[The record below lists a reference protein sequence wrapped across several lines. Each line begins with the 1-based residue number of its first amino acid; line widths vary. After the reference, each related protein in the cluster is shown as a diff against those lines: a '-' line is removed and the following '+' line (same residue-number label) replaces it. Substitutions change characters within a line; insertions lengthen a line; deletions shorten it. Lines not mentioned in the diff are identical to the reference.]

1 MNVSRS
7 QRLPYLFSLM
17 LGLLG
22 STVSV
27 SAISETALEEI
38 IVTAQR
44 SEESLQDVPIAVT
57 ALTGDMLQDK
67 GVINPSALQMQA
79 PNVSFSSTNFG
90 GSSFSIRGIGQLVIS
105 SSADAGVSIHQNEI
119 PYGTNLNANEFF
131 DVARVEVLRGPQG
144 TLFGRNATGGV
155 VNIVTQMPEYGSF
168 GGFLDL
174 EAGDY
179 NHSRIKGALNIPM
192 GDNMGLR
199 LSLIHI

>member
-1 MNVSRS
+1 MNVFRS
-7 QRLPYLFSLM
+7 QRLPYLLSLM

-67 GVINPSALQMQA
+67 GVINPSDLQMQA

-90 GSSFSIRGIGQLVIS
+90 GSSF
-105 SSADAGVSIHQNEI
+105 
-119 PYGTNLNANEFF
+119 
-131 DVARVEVLRGPQG
+131 
-144 TLFGRNATGGV
+144 
-155 VNIVTQMPEYGSF
+155 
-168 GGFLDL
+168 
-174 EAGDY
+174 
-179 NHSRIKGALNIPM
+179 
-192 GDNMGLR
+192 
-199 LSLIHI
+199 

>member
-1 MNVSRS
+1 
-7 QRLPYLFSLM
+7 
-17 LGLLG
+17 
-22 STVSV
+22 
-27 SAISETALEEI
+27 
-38 IVTAQR
+38 
-44 SEESLQDVPIAVT
+44 
-57 ALTGDMLQDK
+57 MLQDK
-67 GVINPSALQMQA
+67 GVINPSDLQMQA

-174 EAGDY
+174 EVGDY
-179 NHSRIKGALNIPM
+179 NHARVKGALNIPM
-192 GDNMGLR
+192 GTTWGFVL
-199 LSLIHI
+199 LQ

>member
-22 STVSV
+22 STVPV

-67 GVINPSALQMQA
+67 GVINPSDLQMQA

-119 PYGTNLNANEFF
+119 PYSTNLNANEFF

-168 GGFLDL
+168 GDF
-174 EAGDY
+174 
-179 NHSRIKGALNIPM
+179 SI
-192 GDNMGLR
+192 
-199 LSLIHI
+199 